1 MISAVSAQAATSYA
15 QWEISSRVRAARA
28 PRVGFHLSN
37 PIGLI

>member
-15 QWEISSRVRAARA
+15 QWEISTRVPAARS
-28 PRVGFHLSN
+28 PRVGFHFSK